1 MYSYVVDGKYN
12 QEWNEW
18 NETKGVFNWS
28 YSGIRI
34 RKSPW
39 KVSIKVWLF
48 RRDFW
53 TIYTL
58 YHTSKYLNNEV

>member
-18 NETKGVFNWS
+18 NETKGVFNWF

-34 RKSPW
+34 RKSP
-39 KVSIKVWLF
+39 
-48 RRDFW
+48 
-53 TIYTL
+53 
-58 YHTSKYLNNEV
+58 